1 MRRVAL
7 VLAGLA
13 LVGAAAGC
21 GAEGTTR
28 ALPQTVVGTIPTSAA
43 TPPLP
48 PSPAGKL
55 TGNPTV
61 GTAIFKTNCGA
72 CHTLAA
78 AGTTGTVGP
87 NLDQAHPTYQIATS
101 RIWFGGGAMPPFG
114 KSGQLKPQ
122 QVADVAAYVVK
133 STGGSPPGS
142 TGP

>member
-1 MRRVAL
+1 MRRLAL
-7 VLAGLA
+7 GLAGLA
-13 LVGAAAGC
+13 ILVVAAGC

-28 ALPQTVVGTIPTSAA
+28 ALPQTVIGTVPKSAGSA
-43 TPPLP
+43 PLP
-48 PSPAGKL
+48 PSPAAKL
-55 TGNPTV
+55 TGNPAN
-61 GTAIFKTNCGA
+61 GPAIFKTNCGA

-87 NLDQAHPTYQIATS
+87 NLDQAHPTYATATS
-101 RIWFGGGAMPPFG
+101 RIWFGGGPMPPFG